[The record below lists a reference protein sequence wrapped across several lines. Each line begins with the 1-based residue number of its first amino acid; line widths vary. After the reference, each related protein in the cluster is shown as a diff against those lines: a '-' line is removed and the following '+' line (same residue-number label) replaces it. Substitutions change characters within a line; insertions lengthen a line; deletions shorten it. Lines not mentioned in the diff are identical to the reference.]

1 MWSTY
6 KESDHAKNSN
16 GIFMNKTNK
25 QRPYDLYGCFKY
37 LNLKFM
43 KKESI

>member
-16 GIFMNKTNK
+16 GIFINKKKKKQTNK
-25 QRPYDLYGCFKY
+25 QRPYDLTFTDV
-37 LNLKFM
+37 L
-43 KKESI
+43 SI